1 MPMFSKDLK
10 DPSPQDFWEVC
21 YLCFIEEPK
30 QNLEKLR
37 DLLRVYIKFPHRAK
51 GQRDFCLGAN
61 IRAFSYSQL

>member
-1 MPMFSKDLK
+1 MAMFSKDLK

-37 DLLRVYIKFPHRAK
+37 DLLPYTGKKDNFNMNCMKV
-51 GQRDFCLGAN
+51 CE
-61 IRAFSYSQL
+61 SQSLVDRRCG